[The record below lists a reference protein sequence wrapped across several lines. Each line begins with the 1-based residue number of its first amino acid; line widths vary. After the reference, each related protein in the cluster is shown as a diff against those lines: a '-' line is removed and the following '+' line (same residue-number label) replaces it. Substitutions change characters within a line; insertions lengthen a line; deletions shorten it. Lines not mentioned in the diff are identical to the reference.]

1 MVTITQRE
9 YDSLVEDAKF
19 LQALQ
24 DAGVDN
30 WEGYHYAQKS
40 VDDDE

>member
-1 MVTITQRE
+1 MVTITKS
-9 YDSLVEDAKF
+9 YFDSLVEDAKF

-30 WEGYHYAQKS
+30 WEGYHYVQHLL
-40 VDDDE
+40 DDDE